1 MKSICIKTNN
11 SDVIKYLLDK
21 LNSLELD
28 NICFSCLKFKIY
40 TNVIIHYTGKNILL
54 FKEVISN
61 ILSCLVIDIFEEAF
75 INRII
80 SHDYF
85 YFDQDDT
92 KIITN
97 NVLNSLEYNKEFNC
111 IYKSFYNYLNSNNK
125 IVLNGFL
132 TFRLKDYVQILS
144 ERVDKYVNKFIIER
158 EYTEFISL
166 LRMYINSESS
176 QSDYVHLIY
185 SNSSSTLLNKDKEV
199 IQIDK
204 TMFNAKYLSD
214 ITFSSN
220 DYTLNVLL
228 SLLPKK
234 IYIHLIDDK
243 IDEFITTLILI
254 FENRID
260 LCTECPICQIYKN
273 KYSHNSEA

>member
-144 ERVDKYVNKFIIER
+144 ERVDKSVNKFIIER

-273 KYSHNSEA
+273 KYSHNNEA